1 MERHHNRYK
10 VRNYICLVK
19 SSVEYK
25 FQSLILYG
33 EALAMQR
40 GGSILLEMN
49 LCIVARSPNS
59 ELDLA
64 VNRHAHQL
72 YIWDRFHLTLVFQL
86 DQFWLPKV
94 IRPLFA

>member
-59 ELDLA
+59 GSCKQTRPSAIYLGSFPPNACFSIGSILA
-64 VNRHAHQL
+64 AKSDPATFCVTH
-72 YIWDRFHLTLVFQL
+72 
-86 DQFWLPKV
+86 
-94 IRPLFA
+94 